1 MSLSF
6 TWHPL
11 TGDGRHMDKL
21 YKMFAWICIVST
33 LLMGCHSSGVIYHA
47 ENEDD
52 ATYQER
58 ISSEPISYVVTKSG
72 TRYDFHVEN
81 PPTVTQDAIVGEV
94 MVPIEGEYMLK
105 KVSIPVSDVAF
116 VSVKQNSVSVKRPG
130 LTGLWIALGLVAVV
144 GVVVCIATAGTPF
157 GPHL

>member
-1 MSLSF
+1 MA
-6 TWHPL
+6 TQREGGPMQKAIQ
-11 TGDGRHMDKL
+11 GI
-21 YKMFAWICIVST
+21 AWMCIWST
-33 LLMGCHSSGVIYHA
+33 ILMGCHSSGVIYHA

-72 TRYDFHVEN
+72 TRYDFHVKN

-94 MVPIEGEYMLK
+94 MVPIEGMYMSK

-116 VSVKQNSVSVKRPG
+116 VSVKQNSVSVKGPR